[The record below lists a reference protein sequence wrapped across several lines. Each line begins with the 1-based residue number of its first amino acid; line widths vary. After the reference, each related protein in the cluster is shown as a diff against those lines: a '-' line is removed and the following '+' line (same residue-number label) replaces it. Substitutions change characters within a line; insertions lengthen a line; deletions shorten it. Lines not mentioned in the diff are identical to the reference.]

1 MSFQID
7 LPQSGQVRRKINR
20 FPVFGDVRNG
30 INVTLY
36 QQIPKL
42 LLCQLYIQPRRREIF
57 LPEIDLEPRYDF
69 LPVQSVDRIVVP
81 ARKIQMI
88 GNDELPPDGI
98 GIERNRTFKRN
109 FYKSIFPS
117 PFYQGQII
125 GRKHLLAV
133 NRDKVLFR
141 KSQLF
146 EQSVRQP
153 AFIPEIALYTAMNQ
167 FVGLIGIDDQ
177 FFPVGIDHEI
187 RHSDILPGPSADP
200 ANIP

>member
-1 MSFQID
+1 MPSDVFDGKHFPEENPQTSIFKRPQISCLPSFQID

-117 PFYQGQII
+117 PFY
-125 GRKHLLAV
+125 
-133 NRDKVLFR
+133 RDR
-141 KSQLF
+141 
-146 EQSVRQP
+146 
-153 AFIPEIALYTAMNQ
+153 
-167 FVGLIGIDDQ
+167 
-177 FFPVGIDHEI
+177 
-187 RHSDILPGPSADP
+187 
-200 ANIP
+200 